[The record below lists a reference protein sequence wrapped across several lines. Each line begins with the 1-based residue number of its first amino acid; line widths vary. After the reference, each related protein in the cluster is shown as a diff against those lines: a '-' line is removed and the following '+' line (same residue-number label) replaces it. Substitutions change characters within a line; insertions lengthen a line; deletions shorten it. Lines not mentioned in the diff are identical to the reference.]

1 MEKRRSTIIVVPHAH
16 GKVYKLAIS
25 PVTLR
30 LLAGLGVA
38 VVVLAIVSLA
48 ASGTFLRQRA
58 MFRGLEQE
66 NTKLKRNNQR
76 LSETI
81 AQVQTRLAQFEERTR
96 TLAIAAG
103 VGDLLN
109 APADADRSR
118 TGSGGPLDRLSAEP
132 ELLVKR
138 QDSLERQLAS
148 VEHKLSEQALLLSHT
163 PSVAPVV
170 GVVTDGFGPRI
181 DPITRKP
188 AFHEGLDI
196 SVNIGTGV
204 KAPADGVVVFAD
216 RDAGYGKMVR
226 IAHGYGFTTIYGHLE
241 RLLVK
246 PGQKV
251 ARGQVIG
258 LVGLTGRTTGPHL
271 HYEVW
276 KDGERRNP
284 LHYILDAY

>member
-1 MEKRRSTIIVVPHAH
+1 MEKRRNTIIVMPHAH
-16 GKVYKLAIS
+16 GRVYKFNVSPLA
-25 PVTLR
+25 LR
-30 LLAGLGVA
+30 LAAIVGVV
-38 VVVLAIVSLA
+38 VVVLSILSLA

-58 MFRGLEQE
+58 MFRTLEKE
-66 NTKLKRNNQR
+66 NSQLKHKNER

-81 AQVQTRLAQFEERTR
+81 AQVQTRLSQFEDRTR

-109 APADADRSR
+109 APADTSR
-118 TGSGGPLDRLSAEP
+118 LRLGSGGPLDRLSAGP
-132 ELLVKR
+132 ESLVER
-138 QDSLERQLAS
+138 QDNLDRELTRVER
-148 VEHKLSEQALLLSHT
+148 KLSEQALLLSHT
-163 PSVAPVV
+163 PSIAPVV

-181 DPITRKP
+181 DPINGKP

-196 SVNIGTGV
+196 SVNIGTPV

-216 RDAGYGKMVR
+216 RDAGYGKMVK
-226 IAHGYGFTTIYGHLE
+226 IAHGFGFTTLYGHLE
-241 RLLVK
+241 RITVK

-251 ARGQVIG
+251 ARGETIG

-276 KDGERRNP
+276 KDGDRRNP
-284 LHYILDAY
+284 LHYILDAF

>member
-1 MEKRRSTIIVVPHAH
+1 METRRSTIIVVPHAH

-25 PVTLR
+25 PLMLR
-30 LLAGLGVA
+30 LAIGLGVA
-38 VVVLAIVSLA
+38 VVVLSIVSVV

-58 MFRGLEQE
+58 LFRSLEQE
-66 NTKLKRNNQR
+66 NTSLKRSNQR

-81 AQVQTRLAQFEERTR
+81 SQVQTRLTQFEERTR

-109 APADADRSR
+109 APADASRAR
-118 TGSGGPLDRLSAEP
+118 TGSGGPLDRLGSEP

-196 SVNIGTGV
+196 SVNIGTNV

-241 RLLVK
+241 RMLVK

-251 ARGQVIG
+251 TRGQVIG